1 MSDQEWRVLDGEG
14 NEQGPYS
21 FQDLQ
26 SYYTSGNITHETMI
40 WTEGL
45 EAWVPA
51 GQVEGLLPEVPQA
64 IPLAP
69 APTVAAAAP
78 MAQPVAAGGI
88 NLSPQISGVTAEAA
102 PGAPPAQAP
111 AKTGAP
117 TWLSIVT
124 IASGVI
130 ALILYFFPWVSVS
143 QDMNFF
149 KAEKNIIK
157 LATQTG
163 IQSITQTETVTDE
176 AISEQA
182 KQFGV
187 SEDEI
192 RKNIEGD
199 GEKEN
204 DEEEENY
211 KSSTLNLIALI
222 AIGTGVFLALIGLL
236 NKAKVLTMMAQIL
249 FAASAI
255 LIGVQMAQKFPMIK
269 AYIELQE
276 KMQKSIDESVE
287 AQEELTNAVTS
298 LTDKAAEAVGEMED
312 KEAQA
317 KAEADL
323 EKQKTQMQ
331 NEMAKAKAKASN
343 RYATAFEP
351 SCFITVGILGISI
364 LLVVVTM
371 STGDG
376 TTLIVANPGLQPQ
389 PLPGQPQQPAQPQQ
403 PHQPGSGLKFH

>member
-26 SYYTSGNITHETMI
+26 SYYASGNITYETMI

-51 GQVEGLLPEVPQA
+51 GQVEGLLPDVPHVV
-64 IPLAP
+64 PLAP

-88 NLSPQISGVTAEAA
+88 NLSPQISGVAPSAA
-102 PGAPPAQAP
+102 QGQPPSEAP

-149 KAEKNIIK
+149 KVEKNIVKI
-157 LATQTG
+157 ATQTG
-163 IQSITQTETVTDE
+163 MQSIIQSETITDK
-176 AISEQA
+176 AIAEQA

-192 RKNIEGD
+192 RKEIDGD
-199 GEKEN
+199 GEK
-204 DEEEENY
+204 DDSGEENY

-222 AIGTGVFLALIGLL
+222 AIGVGIFLALIGLL
-236 NKAKVLTMMAQIL
+236 NKAKVLTMMAQLL

-276 KMQKSIDESVE
+276 DAQKAIDESVK
-287 AQEELTNAVTS
+287 AQEEMDKALTTM
-298 LTDKAAEAVGEMED
+298 TEKAAEAVDEIED
-312 KEAQA
+312 KEAKA

-323 EKQKTQMQ
+323 EKQATERK

-343 RYATAFEP
+343 RYKTAFEP
-351 SCFITVGILGISI
+351 SCFVTVGILGISI

-376 TTLIVANPGLQPQ
+376 STLIVANPGLQPLQ
-389 PLPGQPQQPAQPQQ
+389 QPGQPQQPAP

>member
-51 GQVEGLLPEVPQA
+51 GQVEGLLPQIPQA

-69 APTVAAAAP
+69 APTLAAAVP
-78 MAQPVAAGGI
+78 MAQPVATGGI
-88 NLSPQISGVTAEAA
+88 YLSPQISGVTAGAA

-163 IQSITQTETVTDE
+163 VQSITQTETITDE
-176 AISEQA
+176 AIAEQA
-182 KQFGV
+182 KQMGV

-192 RKNIEGD
+192 RRNIEGD
-199 GEKEN
+199 DVMQN
-204 DEEEENY
+204 DEEGGNY

-236 NKAKVLTMMAQIL
+236 NKIKVLTMMAQIL

-298 LTDKAAEAVGEMED
+298 VTDKAVDETED

-323 EKQKTQMQ
+323 EKQKTQMR

-364 LLVVVTM
+364 LLVVVTI

-376 TTLIVANPGLQPQ
+376 TTLVIANPGVQPQ
-389 PLPGQPQQPAQPQQ
+389 PLPGQPQQPAQPR
-403 PHQPGSGLKFH
+403 QPGSGLKFH

>member
-51 GQVEGLLPEVPQA
+51 GQVEGLLPQIPQA

-69 APTVAAAAP
+69 APTLAAAAP
-78 MAQPVAAGGI
+78 MAQPVATGGI
-88 NLSPQISGVTAEAA
+88 YLSPQISGVTAGAA

-163 IQSITQTETVTDE
+163 VQSITQTETITDE
-176 AISEQA
+176 AIAEQA
-182 KQFGV
+182 KQMGV

-192 RKNIEGD
+192 RRNIEGD
-199 GEKEN
+199 DVMQN
-204 DEEEENY
+204 DEEGGNY

-236 NKAKVLTMMAQIL
+236 NQAKVLTMMAQIL

-298 LTDKAAEAVGEMED
+298 VTDKAVDETED

-323 EKQKTQMQ
+323 EKQKTQMR

-364 LLVVVTM
+364 LLVVVTI

-376 TTLIVANPGLQPQ
+376 TTLVIANPGVQPQ
-389 PLPGQPQQPAQPQQ
+389 PLPGQPQQPAQPR
-403 PHQPGSGLKFH
+403 QPGSGLKFH

>member
-51 GQVEGLLPEVPQA
+51 GQVEGLLPQIPQA

-69 APTVAAAAP
+69 APTLAAAAP
-78 MAQPVAAGGI
+78 MAQPVATGGI
-88 NLSPQISGVTAEAA
+88 YLSPQISGVTAGAA

-130 ALILYFFPWVSVS
+130 ALILYFSPWVSVS

-163 IQSITQTETVTDE
+163 VQSITQTETITDE
-176 AISEQA
+176 AIAEQA
-182 KQFGV
+182 KQMGV

-192 RKNIEGD
+192 RRNIEGD
-199 GEKEN
+199 DVMQN
-204 DEEEENY
+204 DEEGGNY

-236 NKAKVLTMMAQIL
+236 NKVKVLTMVAQIL

-298 LTDKAAEAVGEMED
+298 VTDKAVDETED

-323 EKQKTQMQ
+323 EKQKTQMR

-364 LLVVVTM
+364 LLVVVTI

-376 TTLIVANPGLQPQ
+376 TTLVIANPGVQPQ
-389 PLPGQPQQPAQPQQ
+389 PLPGQPQQPAQPR
-403 PHQPGSGLKFH
+403 QPGSGLKFH

>member
-26 SYYTSGNITHETMI
+26 SYYASGNITYETMI

-51 GQVEGLLPEVPQA
+51 GQVEGLLPDVPHVV
-64 IPLAP
+64 PLAP

-88 NLSPQISGVTAEAA
+88 NLSPQISGVAPSAA
-102 PGAPPAQAP
+102 QGQPPSEAP

-149 KAEKNIIK
+149 KVEKNIVKI
-157 LATQTG
+157 ATQTG
-163 IQSITQTETVTDE
+163 MQSIIQSETITDK
-176 AISEQA
+176 AIAEQA
-182 KQFGV
+182 KQFGI

-192 RKNIEGD
+192 RKEIDGD
-199 GEKEN
+199 GEKDDSGE
-204 DEEEENY
+204 DNY

-222 AIGTGVFLALIGLL
+222 AIGVGIFLALIGLL
-236 NKAKVLTMMAQIL
+236 NKAKVLTMMAQLL

-276 KMQKSIDESVE
+276 DAQKAIDESVK
-287 AQEELTNAVTS
+287 AQEEMDKALTTM
-298 LTDKAAEAVGEMED
+298 TEKAAEAVDEIED
-312 KEAQA
+312 KEAKA

-323 EKQKTQMQ
+323 EKQATERK

-343 RYATAFEP
+343 RYKTAFEP
-351 SCFITVGILGISI
+351 SCFVTVGILGISI

-376 TTLIVANPGLQPQ
+376 STLIVANPGLQPLQ
-389 PLPGQPQQPAQPQQ
+389 QPGQPQQPAP

>member
-26 SYYTSGNITHETMI
+26 SYYASGNITHETMI

-51 GQVEGLLPEVPQA
+51 GQVEGLLPDVPHVV
-64 IPLAP
+64 PLAP
-69 APTVAAAAP
+69 AAAAP
-78 MAQPVAAGGI
+78 IAQPIAAGGI
-88 NLSPQISGVTAEAA
+88 NLSPQISGVAPAAVPGGPMAET
-102 PGAPPAQAP
+102 P

-117 TWLSIVT
+117 TWLSLVT

-143 QDMNFF
+143 QDMNYF
-149 KAEKNIIK
+149 KVEKNIIK
-157 LATQTG
+157 IATQTG
-163 IQSITQTETVTDE
+163 MQSIIQSETITDK
-176 AISEQA
+176 AITEQA

-187 SEDEI
+187 SEEEI
-192 RKNIEGD
+192 RKGIDGD
-199 GEKEN
+199 GEKE
-204 DEEEENY
+204 DSGEEDY

-222 AIGTGVFLALIGLL
+222 AIGVGIFLALIGLL
-236 NKAKVLTMMAQIL
+236 NKAKVLTMMAQLL

-269 AYIELQE
+269 AYIEDQE
-276 KMQKSIDESVE
+276 DAQKAIDESVK
-287 AQEELTNAVTS
+287 AQEKMDKALTTM
-298 LTDKAAEAVGEMED
+298 TEKAAEAVDEIED
-312 KEAQA
+312 KKAKA

-323 EKQKTQMQ
+323 EKQATERK

-343 RYATAFEP
+343 RYKTAFEP
-351 SCFITVGILGISI
+351 SCFVTVGILGISI

-376 TTLIVANPGLQPQ
+376 STLIIANPSLQPLQ
-389 PLPGQPQQPAQPQQ
+389 QPGQPQQPAP

>member
-45 EAWVPA
+45 EAWVQA

-88 NLSPQISGVTAEAA
+88 NLSPQISGVTAGAA

>member
-1 MSDQEWRVLDGEG
+1 MSNQEWRVLDGEG

-26 SYYTSGNITHETMI
+26 SYYTSANITHETMI

-45 EAWVPA
+45 EEWIPA
-51 GQVEGLLPEVPQA
+51 GQVEGLLPDVPEVV
-64 IPLAP
+64 PLA
-69 APTVAAAAP
+69 AAQAVAVT
-78 MAQPVAAGGI
+78 AQVAHPVASGGI
-88 NLSPQISGVTAEAA
+88 NLSPQISGVAPVAA
-102 PGAPPAQAP
+102 FGEPLTEAP

-130 ALILYFFPWVSVS
+130 ALILYIFPWVSVS

-163 IQSITQTETVTDE
+163 MQSITKTETVTDE
-176 AISEQA
+176 AIAEQA
-182 KQFGV
+182 KQTGV
-187 SEDEI
+187 SEEEI
-192 RKNIEGD
+192 RKSISGAGD
-199 GEKEN
+199 KN
-204 DEEEENY
+204 NPEEEDEY

-222 AIGTGVFLALIGLL
+222 AIGIGVFLALIGLL
-236 NKAKVLTMMAQIL
+236 NKAKSLTLVAQLL
-249 FAASAI
+249 FSASAI

-269 AYIELQE
+269 AYVELQE
-276 KMQKSIDESVE
+276 EMQKTIDETLK
-287 AQEELTNAVTS
+287 AQEEMTEAVTGMVNN
-298 LTDKAAEAVGEMED
+298 AAESIDKKGG

-317 KAEADL
+317 KAKANL
-323 EKQKTQMQ
+323 EEQKNAMQ
-331 NEMAKAKAKASN
+331 NEMVKAKAKASN

-371 STGDG
+371 STGNES
-376 TTLIVANPGLQPQ
+376 TLIVANPGQQPQ
-389 PLPGQPQQPAQPQQ
+389 PLHGHPQQSGQPQQPQ
-403 PHQPGSGLKFH
+403 QPGSGLKFH

>member
-1 MSDQEWRVLDGEG
+1 
-14 NEQGPYS
+14 
-21 FQDLQ
+21 
-26 SYYTSGNITHETMI
+26 
-40 WTEGL
+40 
-45 EAWVPA
+45 
-51 GQVEGLLPEVPQA
+51 
-64 IPLAP
+64 
-69 APTVAAAAP
+69 
-78 MAQPVAAGGI
+78 
-88 NLSPQISGVTAEAA
+88 
-102 PGAPPAQAP
+102 
-111 AKTGAP
+111 
-117 TWLSIVT
+117 VT

-163 IQSITQTETVTDE
+163 VQSITQTETITDE
-176 AISEQA
+176 AIAEQA
-182 KQFGV
+182 KQMGV

-192 RKNIEGD
+192 RRNIEGD
-199 GEKEN
+199 DVMQN
-204 DEEEENY
+204 DEEGGNY

-236 NKAKVLTMMAQIL
+236 NKVKVLTMVAQIL

-298 LTDKAAEAVGEMED
+298 VTDKAVDETED

-323 EKQKTQMQ
+323 EKQKTQMR

-364 LLVVVTM
+364 LLVVVTI

-376 TTLIVANPGLQPQ
+376 TTLVIANPGVQPQ
-389 PLPGQPQQPAQPQQ
+389 PLPGQPQQPAQPR
-403 PHQPGSGLKFH
+403 QPGSGLKFH

>member
-88 NLSPQISGVTAEAA
+88 NLSPQISGVTAGAA
-102 PGAPPAQAP
+102 PGALPAQAP

-117 TWLSIVT
+117 TWLGIVT

-182 KQFGV
+182 KQLGV

-199 GEKEN
+199 GENEN
-204 DEEEENY
+204 DQEEENY

-389 PLPGQPQQPAQPQQ
+389 PLPVQPQQPAQPQQ

>member
-51 GQVEGLLPEVPQA
+51 GQVEGLLPQIPQA

-69 APTVAAAAP
+69 APTLAAAAP
-78 MAQPVAAGGI
+78 MAQPVATGGI
-88 NLSPQISGVTAEAA
+88 YLSPQISGVTAGAA

-163 IQSITQTETVTDE
+163 VQSITQTETITDE
-176 AISEQA
+176 AIAEQA
-182 KQFGV
+182 KQMGV

-192 RKNIEGD
+192 RRNIEGD
-199 GEKEN
+199 DVMQN
-204 DEEEENY
+204 DEEGGNY

-236 NKAKVLTMMAQIL
+236 NKVKVLTMVAQIL

-298 LTDKAAEAVGEMED
+298 VTDKAVDETED

-323 EKQKTQMQ
+323 EKQKTQMR

-364 LLVVVTM
+364 LLVVVTI

-376 TTLIVANPGLQPQ
+376 TTLVIANPGVQPQ
-389 PLPGQPQQPAQPQQ
+389 PLPGQPQQPAQPR
-403 PHQPGSGLKFH
+403 QPGSGLKFH

>member
-51 GQVEGLLPEVPQA
+51 GQVEGLLPQIPQA

-69 APTVAAAAP
+69 APTLAAAAP
-78 MAQPVAAGGI
+78 MAQPVATGGI
-88 NLSPQISGVTAEAA
+88 YLSPQISGVTAGAA

-163 IQSITQTETVTDE
+163 VQSITQTETITDE
-176 AISEQA
+176 AIAEQA
-182 KQFGV
+182 KQMGV

-192 RKNIEGD
+192 RRNIEGD
-199 GEKEN
+199 DVMQN
-204 DEEEENY
+204 DEEGGNY

-236 NKAKVLTMMAQIL
+236 NKIKVLTMMAQIL

-298 LTDKAAEAVGEMED
+298 VTDKAVDETED

-323 EKQKTQMQ
+323 EKQKTQMR

-364 LLVVVTM
+364 LLVVVTI

-376 TTLIVANPGLQPQ
+376 TTLVIANPGVQPQ
-389 PLPGQPQQPAQPQQ
+389 PLPGQPQQPAQPR
-403 PHQPGSGLKFH
+403 QPGSGLKFH